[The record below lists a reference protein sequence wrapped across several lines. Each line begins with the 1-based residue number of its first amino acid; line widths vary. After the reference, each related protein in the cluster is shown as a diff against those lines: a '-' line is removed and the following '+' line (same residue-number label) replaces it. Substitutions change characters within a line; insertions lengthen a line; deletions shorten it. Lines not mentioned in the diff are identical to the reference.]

1 MKKFISTA
9 VSIILIATASV
20 AQNFSQTIR
29 GRVIDH
35 QSDAPLPGVNII
47 LLDMDP
53 VIGTSSD
60 IDGYYAIENVPI
72 GRVSLQATF
81 VGYEPV
87 TLNNLEL
94 TSGKELVLN
103 FEMEEQIIEMDEV
116 VIKASSEKTETNNEM
131 TTVSARQF
139 TIEESQRYAGARNDV
154 SRMAQNFA
162 GVRGANDAVNDI
174 VIRGNS
180 PVGLLWRLEGIDIP
194 NPNHFGDFGST
205 GGPVSMLNNNV
216 LANSDFLTGAFPA
229 EYGNGISGVFD
240 LKMRNGNIDKHEFL
254 GQIGLNGLEAGAE
267 GPLNKNNRSSYL
279 INYRYSTLG
288 IMSALGINFGTGT
301 AIPYY
306 QDLTF
311 KFNFPTGTKG
321 SFSVFGLGGFSSIDL
336 ISSGD
341 QNAESN
347 LYIDYVDVY
356 NRVKTG
362 VAGISHTYLIDNTSY
377 TKLTLAVSSITNN
390 NIVDSVSYETF
401 EAFDFY
407 REHFELNKISGVFYY
422 KKKFNPKNTLEAGIR
437 ADDLLVNV
445 ADSILRIDQYEILT
459 EFDGST
465 YLIQPYA
472 EWQHKFNDKLTLNAG
487 LHYQILTLNNS
498 DQLEPRA
505 GLKYKISER
514 DMISIGYGLH
524 SMTTPLA
531 IYFQTAYT
539 PSGALYQPNTNLD
552 LVKAHHLIF
561 GYDHI
566 FNETVR
572 AKAEIY
578 YQRLF
583 DVVTDRDSS
592 SYSGLNTGTFSL
604 GLPDSMAN
612 TGTGENYGMELTVEK
627 FLDNG
632 FYFLITGSLY
642 KSIYV
647 GSDGIERSTAFDG
660 NYVGNI
666 LAGKEFMLQSKKET
680 VKFKKSL
687 VVDGRFTA
695 AGGQRYTPVDLT
707 ASIAAGEAVYQSE
720 NAYSE
725 QFSDYMRLDLRAAFK
740 LNGKNASQE
749 WAIDVQN
756 VTNRENPF
764 SERYNPVMHE
774 VVTINQLGIFP
785 VMQYR
790 ITF

>member
-1 MKKFISTA
+1 MKKILLIA
-9 VSIILIATASV
+9 VSVFTTVSASV

-29 GRVIDH
+29 GRVTDH
-35 QSDAPLPGVNII
+35 QSDSPLPGVNII
-47 LLDMDP
+47 LLDMNP
-53 VIGTSSD
+53 VTGAISD
-60 IDGYYAIENVPI
+60 ADGYYSVENVPI

-87 TLNNLEL
+87 IINNLEL

-103 FEMEEQIIEMDEV
+103 FEMEEQVIEIDEV
-116 VIKASSEKTETNNEM
+116 VIKASNEKNETNNEM

-254 GQIGLNGLEAGAE
+254 GQIGLNGIEAGAE
-267 GPLNKNNRSSYL
+267 GPINKNSRSSYL

-288 IMSALGINFGTGT
+288 IMSAMGINFGTGT

-311 KFNFPTGTKG
+311 KLNFPTGTKG
-321 SFSVFGLGGFSSIDL
+321 SVSIFGLGGFSSIDL
-336 ISSGD
+336 ISSGE
-341 QNAESN
+341 QNGDDN

-362 VAGISHTYLIDNTSY
+362 VFGISHTWLINNTSY
-377 TKLTLAVSSITNN
+377 TKFTLAASSITNN
-390 NIVDSVSYETF
+390 NIVDSVSFETF
-401 EAFDFY
+401 KAFDFY
-407 REHFELNKISGVFYY
+407 REHFELNKISGLFYY
-422 KKKFNPKNTLEAGIR
+422 KKKFNPKNTLETGIR
-437 ADDLLVNV
+437 ADNLLVNV
-445 ADSILRIDQYEILT
+445 ADSILRNDQYEILT
-459 EFDGST
+459 QFDGST

-472 EWQHKFNDKLTLNAG
+472 EWQHKFSDKLTLNAG
-487 LHYQILTLNNS
+487 VHYQVLTLNNS

-505 GLKYKISER
+505 GLKYKISEK
-514 DMISIGYGLH
+514 DMLAIGYGLH
-524 SMTTPLA
+524 SMTPPLA

-539 PSGALYQPNTNLD
+539 PSGELYQPNTNLGF
-552 LVKAHHLIF
+552 VKAHHLIL
-561 GYDHI
+561 GYDHV
-566 FNETVR
+566 FNTTIH
-572 AKAEIY
+572 AKVEVY
-578 YQRLF
+578 YQQLF
-583 DVVTDRDSS
+583 DVVSDRDSS

-604 GLPDSMAN
+604 GLPDSMSN
-612 TGTGENYGMELTVEK
+612 NGSGENYGMELTVEK

-642 KSIYV
+642 KSTYI

-666 LAGKEFMLQSKKET
+666 LAGKEFMLNSKKET

-687 VVDGRFTA
+687 VFDGRLTT
-695 AGGQRYTPVDLT
+695 AGGQRYTPVDLE
-707 ASIAAGEAVYQSE
+707 ASIAAGEAVYQS
-720 NAYSE
+720 ADAFSK
-725 QFSDYMRLDLRAAFK
+725 QFTDYMRLDLRTAFK

-764 SERYNPVMHE
+764 TERYNA
-774 VVTINQLGIFP
+774 VTQEIVTVNQLGIFP